1 MVGQK
6 NTEIQKK
13 INYEKVKK
21 KIGQN
26 VLSLNHQITHQILT
40 FLDSLGCT
48 LSVCT
53 ISFVGKILEQEIL
66 QVKFGT
72 RNKTPILV
80 KVKVHM
86 KHEPRTKKSV

>member
-1 MVGQK
+1 M
-6 NTEIQKK
+6 
-13 INYEKVKK
+13 KK
-21 KIGQN
+21 KDWVN
-26 VLSLNHQITHQILT
+26 VVSLNHQITHQILT

-72 RNKTPILV
+72 RNTTPILV
-80 KVKVHM
+80 NVKSAY
-86 KHEPRTKKSV
+86 KT